1 MAEIFVPDG
10 SWTFDGET
18 LRIVPGG
25 DKSVHELRRLV
36 GELTVPLAAISSVS
50 FEPARKG
57 GNLQLRLRPGTD
69 PLTDVAAG
77 RLAGPADPY
86 RLAIPKDRTG
96 AAGYLADEV
105 RAYLSVE
112 RTTETPP
119 EGFLLSGPAVPISAT
134 AGDGTV
140 NFDGH
145 TVWLDW
151 TGFAKTAKQAAGSR
165 TFPLGE
171 VTGVEWAPQSGMG
184 YGRLRFHL
192 NGTASAKAP
201 EEDPNCVSW
210 GVQRYGGS
218 TILVAAAVLARLPR
232 RTAVA
237 PAPTLDPKDEREKLL
252 RRVAELENHDAVL
265 RRLGELGEL
274 RRSGVLTEDE
284 FTYAKQA
291 LLARLNEE

>member
-25 DKSVHELRRLV
+25 DKNIHELRKLV
-36 GELTVPLAAISSVS
+36 GELTIPLAAISSVS

-77 RLAGPADPY
+77 RLTDPADPY
-86 RLAIPKDRTG
+86 RLSIPKDRTG
-96 AAGYLADEV
+96 AAGYFADEV
-105 RAYLSVE
+105 RAYLEVG
-112 RTTETPP
+112 RTPEALP
-119 EGFLLSGPAVPISAT
+119 EGFLLPGPAVPISAT

-151 TGFAKTAKQAAGSR
+151 TGFAKTAKQSAGSR
-165 TFPLGE
+165 MFPLRE
-171 VTGVEWAPQSGMG
+171 VTGVEWAPQSGIG

-192 NGTASAKAP
+192 SGAPSGKSP
-201 EEDPNCVSW
+201 EEDPNCISW

-218 TILVAAAVLARLPR
+218 TVLVAAAVLARLPR

-237 PAPTLDPKDEREKLL
+237 PTPALDPKDEREKLV
-252 RRVAELENHDAVL
+252 RRVAELENHDAIL

>member
-25 DKSVHELRRLV
+25 DKNVHELRRLV
-36 GELTVPLAAISSVS
+36 GELTIPLAAISSVS
-50 FEPARKG
+50 FEPARRG

-69 PLTDVAAG
+69 PLSDVAAG
-77 RLAGPADPY
+77 RLTEPADPY
-86 RLAIPKDRTG
+86 RLSIPKDRTG
-96 AAGYLADEV
+96 AASYLADEV
-105 RAYLSVE
+105 RAYLAVD
-112 RTTETPP
+112 RTPP
-119 EGFLLSGPAVPISAT
+119 PLSEGFLLPGPAVPISAT

-151 TGFAKTAKQAAGSR
+151 TGFAKSAKQAAGSR
-165 TFPLGE
+165 TFPLQE
-171 VTGVEWAPQSGMG
+171 VTGVEWAPQSGIG

-192 NGTASAKAP
+192 NGAASGKSP
-201 EEDPNCVSW
+201 EEDPNCIAW

-218 TILVAAAVLARLPR
+218 TLLVAAAVLARLPR
-232 RTAVA
+232 RTAIA
-237 PAPTLDPKDEREKLL
+237 PTPTLDPKDEREKLL
-252 RRVAELENHDAVL
+252 RRVAELENHDTIL